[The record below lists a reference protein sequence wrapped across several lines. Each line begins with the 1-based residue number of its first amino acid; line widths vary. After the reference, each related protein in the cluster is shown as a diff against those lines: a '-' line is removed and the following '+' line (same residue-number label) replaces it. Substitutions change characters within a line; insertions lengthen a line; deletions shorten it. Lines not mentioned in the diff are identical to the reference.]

1 LTFVKQYS
9 QIVGKNYAKNA
20 LSQSYRKMTELS
32 MQSSYYSSCP
42 CIERASKMSWRK
54 RKEREE
60 KSFFY
65 EKGNFISSKKKL
77 FSAAV
82 AETATSVQSSSIGK
96 SASQALGKLNGHSVG
111 RSVGRSDTAHL
122 PRRSFCD
129 RLPWPKLV
137 RGCKKLGQNQV
148 SSHVMRNRAISDRG
162 KSLFRCY
169 CSERGSLVL

>member
-1 LTFVKQYS
+1 LTIVKQYS

-111 RSVGRSDTAHL
+111 RSVGRSVGHGTFA
-122 PRRSFCD
+122 P
-129 RLPWPKLV
+129 
-137 RGCKKLGQNQV
+137 
-148 SSHVMRNRAISDRG
+148 
-162 KSLFRCY
+162 
-169 CSERGSLVL
+169 SLVLRSAALAEARSRLQKTWAKSGVVSRDAEPSYFGQRKKLVPLLL